1 MPDRPSQDGLF
12 LGKNG
17 QAGHHWYT
25 GDQPDNMSGAGVIL
39 SLFNSRWRN
48 YLILLDFFACTI
60 LFDVLSTVYSVSINI
75 QLIDGCSTNFV
86 PPMMITTTWFAL
98 VRNGWSI
105 YIWFMCKL
113 HIRLNQIKKNSPM
126 FSVTDCIYTF
136 SWTCISTDSK
146 HLLIDAFRFRQR
158 FRGC

>member
-12 LGKNG
+12 LEKNG

-75 QLIDGCSTNFV
+75 QLN
-86 PPMMITTTWFAL
+86 
-98 VRNGWSI
+98 SI
-105 YIWFMCKL
+105 QPTDDDYDNL
-113 HIRLNQIKKNSPM
+113 IRLSSKRVKYLYMIHVQIA
-126 FSVTDCIYTF
+126 Y
-136 SWTCISTDSK
+136 
-146 HLLIDAFRFRQR
+146 
-158 FRGC
+158 